1 MATFSQGFL
10 SSLGRPQ
17 MAEGLFSLGAAIGG
31 VPGQIRERKRREEEL
46 KRFDQLTQASQ
57 QGVTAAQ
64 EGNITDLDAQLQN
77 LREQMAAAE
86 TIEEKRAISQLMGNL
101 QRLRPEAKQTATSN
115 NAKKMIEI
123 EDQLQTLAAGDPQ
136 RVVLQAEFDKLRTN
150 PETARQYQQ
159 RKMGIWNFQK
169 AQEDRK
175 AEQWLNDNMSSIDSA
190 IAEGDM
196 DSLDSII
203 QNAGSFSDEA
213 QEYAAV
219 ALRNQEARVTYEEKN
234 IDRTVEPNVDFYKKE
249 VEALPEELRKPLEP
263 ILAQYT
269 KFSEGYDGKQWTT
282 TASRVRASR
291 AETQLRQALERAQS
305 AEAAAAFNDRRQ
317 LTKTLETALRTAT
330 LELEQADVLTI
341 EEERTAVL
349 NAKATTPN
357 RKGIPSKEEVE
368 KQRKLLLDAKRKT
381 AVQKVTYY
389 QGLLA
394 GDRDVQEPVPEEVD
408 DSPFRIIN
416 GQRLSIRDIQGDVAE
431 FGKEEVIRLLKEEGA
446 TQDDIDFYFPPKL
459 SEREK
464 RMQALGTRK
473 ERMDTL
479 GRGFV
484 ARMKPL
490 GSREQRMQKLG
501 TREERMQALKSG
513 AGTNVDSMFSS
524 ILAR

>member
-17 MAEGLFSLGAAIGG
+17 MAESLFGLGQAIGG

-86 TIEEKRAISQLMGNL
+86 TIEEKRSISQLMGNL
-101 QRLRPEAKQTATSN
+101 QRLRPEAKQTATGN

-123 EDQLQTLAAGDPQ
+123 EQQLQTLAAGDPQ
-136 RVVLQAEFDKLRTN
+136 RLVLQAEFDKLRTD

-169 AQEDRK
+169 TQEDMQ

-196 DSLDSII
+196 DALDTII
-203 QNAGSFSDEA
+203 LNAGSFADEA

-219 ALRNQEARVTYEEKN
+219 AIRNREARVTYEEKN
-234 IDRTVEPNVDFYKKE
+234 IDRTVEPNVDFYKE
-249 VEALPEELRKPLEP
+249 QVEALPEELRKPLEP
-263 ILAQYT
+263 ILTQYT
-269 KFSEGYDGKQWTT
+269 EFSKGYDGKQWTT
-282 TASRVRASR
+282 TGSRVRASR
-291 AETQLRQALERAQS
+291 AETQLRQALERAQG
-305 AEAAAAFNDRRQ
+305 AEAAAAFTDRRQ
-317 LTKTLETALRTAT
+317 LKRTLETALRNAT
-330 LELEQADVLTI
+330 LELEQASVLTL
-341 EEERTAVL
+341 EQERTAVL
-349 NAKATTPN
+349 NAKALTTN
-357 RKGIPSKEEVE
+357 KKGIPSKEEVE
-368 KQRKLLLDAKRKT
+368 QQRQLLLEAKRQT
-381 AVQKVTYY
+381 ALQKVAYY
-389 QGLLA
+389 RDQLA
-394 GDRDVQEPVPEEVD
+394 GDTAIQEPLPEEVD
-408 DSPFRIIN
+408 DSPYREIN
-416 GQRLSIRDIQGDVAE
+416 GRKLTLQDVQKDVALY
-431 FGKEEVIRLLKEEGA
+431 GEEKVKDLLKKEGA
-446 TQDDIDFYFPPKL
+446 TKEDIDFYFPPKL

-513 AGTNVDSMFSS
+513 SGTNVDSMFSS